1 MNTPYIHQGEAEQ
14 PIVKPLYTDRSVEP
28 DMLTTLPK
36 IRDRDDALTP
46 IGRFNRLTAKHQK
59 QLFQRFSQIR
69 QDIQKLFNQHPKSII
84 EVVRPNESKKPG
96 RKRSSWWWWEPM
108 ELPIILSKLEQQLDK
123 NGIQSVLWPRL
134 LQKSKQILS
143 IQNTIVNG
151 NLRLVASIAN
161 KEYGESVVLSAH
173 DLLQEG
179 IIGMIKAIGKFDDSY
194 GTQFSTYAIPWIRQ
208 TIKRAIENKADQI
221 RIPVYIVE
229 ERRKLQKVKTKLQ
242 QKANKSI
249 TINEIVEEADADPS
263 QVYEILGSRITYVP
277 LESSSSQDDHL
288 FSYRDTLIDKMYLD
302 PLRQLVLRERK
313 DTVQMVVNSLRSQE
327 KAVVRLRYGM
337 DDGCEYSYAEI
348 GRKLN
353 LSRERVRKIAN
364 QALQRMQSGHKWN
377 QLYQLV

>member
-1 MNTPYIHQGEAEQ
+1 MNVPYIHQGEAEQ
-14 PIVKPLYTDRSVEP
+14 PIVKPLHTDRPVEP
-28 DMLTTLPK
+28 DMLPALPK
-36 IRDRDDALTP
+36 IGDRDDALTP
-46 IGRFNRLTAKHQK
+46 IGRYNRLTAKHQK

-69 QDIQKLFNQHPKSII
+69 RDIQKLFNQYPKSII
-84 EVVRPNESKKPG
+84 EVVRPNESKKLG
-96 RKRSSWWWWEPM
+96 RKRSSQWWWEPM
-108 ELPIILSKLEQQLDK
+108 ELPIILSKLEKQLDK

-134 LQKSKQILS
+134 LQKNKQILS
-143 IQNTIVNG
+143 IQNTIING
-151 NLRLVASIAN
+151 NLRLVASVVS
-161 KEYGESVVLSAH
+161 KEYGVSVVLSAH

-221 RIPVYIVE
+221 RIPVYMLE

-242 QKANKSI
+242 RKANKPI
-249 TINEIVEEADADPS
+249 TINEIVEKTNADPS
-263 QVYEILGSRITYVP
+263 QIYEILGSRITYVP

-288 FSYRDTLIDKMYLD
+288 FSYRDTLIDKTYLD

-313 DTVQMVVNSLRSQE
+313 DTVQMVVDSLRSQE

-364 QALQRMQSGHKWN
+364 QALQRMQRGHKWN